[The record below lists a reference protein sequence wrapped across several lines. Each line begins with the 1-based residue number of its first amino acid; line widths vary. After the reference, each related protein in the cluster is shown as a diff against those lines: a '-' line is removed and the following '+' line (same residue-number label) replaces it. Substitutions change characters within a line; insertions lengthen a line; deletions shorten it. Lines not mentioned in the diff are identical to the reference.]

1 MRVSVYECEVNPL
14 PYESAEGTKI
24 AEFHWRSDAWK
35 FAEWW
40 SKTTSRR
47 LEVRDLETGKVQAKY
62 FQGSE
67 LIPVPKG

>member
-24 AEFHWRSDAWK
+24 AEFHWCSDACA

-40 SKTTSRR
+40 TSSTATRI
-47 LEVRDLETGKVQAKY
+47 EIRDFETGKIQAKY